1 MQQHSRQ
8 ILHKQEA
15 VRVGN
20 LVVLAQRDQKGFQQQ
35 KQVFATRGYRLS
47 ETSHFLLCR
56 KPSSTPIVLMHRFG
70 PAEIDADI
78 ICFIEDELG
87 ATGIIPSAK
96 DFGVTLFAILASAFP
111 SHRDQSAIWR
121 RFCLNTLTKL
131 RDHLTHPLVPPP
143 TVSYVA
149 PFATIYRR
157 VLELFTG
164 QSFLDV
170 GCSFGFLPVLMAEY
184 VPDACV
190 MGCDNN
196 PDAIGFSTDLA
207 AAIGVPRATFSLQ
220 DVRDVSIRCLGTFDT
235 VTALHVLEHLPEQDL
250 PLALGH
256 LLQLSAHRL
265 IIAVPYESQAIVV
278 YGHAQVFTR
287 AKLEQ
292 WGAWCIEALEG
303 AGRYWCED
311 VAGGLL
317 IIEHPPRQK

>member
-1 MQQHSRQ
+1 
-8 ILHKQEA
+8 
-15 VRVGN
+15 
-20 LVVLAQRDQKGFQQQ
+20 
-35 KQVFATRGYRLS
+35 
-47 ETSHFLLCR
+47 
-56 KPSSTPIVLMHRFG
+56 
-70 PAEIDADI
+70 
-78 ICFIEDELG
+78 
-87 ATGIIPSAK
+87 
-96 DFGVTLFAILASAFP
+96 
-111 SHRDQSAIWR
+111 
-121 RFCLNTLTKL
+121 
-131 RDHLTHPLVPPP
+131 
-143 TVSYVA
+143 VSYVA